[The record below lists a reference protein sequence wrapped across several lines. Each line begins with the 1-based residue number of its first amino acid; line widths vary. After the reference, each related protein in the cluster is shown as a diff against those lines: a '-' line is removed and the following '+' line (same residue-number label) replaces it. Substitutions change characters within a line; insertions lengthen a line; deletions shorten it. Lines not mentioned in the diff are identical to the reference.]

1 MKFKAANVIFDIHDL
16 EGSNFGK
23 RYYFHDNLVELAN
36 LVTNEDKGHIGT
48 LMEISS
54 NSRLFPFAVKVDGE
68 VLWTSLLY
76 PVEEETEP
84 EKHTP
89 VYRPFTDSGEFIKTY
104 CKRVCDN
111 PNKRPPYTM
120 PLIWLKYKSGNTREL
135 VTAFC
140 DEGVEVSKAYMTW
153 GYLVDTMVFL
163 DNSPCGV
170 EI

>member
-1 MKFKAANVIFDIHDL
+1 MKFETSKVIYDIRDL

-36 LVTNEDKGHIGT
+36 LVTNDDKEHIGT

-54 NSRLFPFAVKVDGE
+54 NFKSFPFAVKVDGE

-76 PVEEETEP
+76 PVEEGAEEQL
-84 EKHTP
+84 P
-89 VYRPFTDSGEFIKTY
+89 VYRSFNSVEEFIGTY
-104 CKRVCDN
+104 TERVCEN
-111 PNKRPPYTM
+111 PSKNPPLTM
-120 PLIWLKYKSGNTREL
+120 PLIWLKYKNGNTRGL

-140 DEGVEVSKAYMTW
+140 DDGVEMGGTYMTW
-153 GYLVDTMVFL
+153 GYLIDTMVFL

>member
-1 MKFKAANVIFDIHDL
+1 MKFKAADVIFDIRDL

-23 RYYFHDNLVELAN
+23 KYYFHDNLVELAN
-36 LVTNEDKGHIGT
+36 LVTNDDKGHIGT

-54 NSRLFPFAVKVDGE
+54 TSKLFPFAVKVDGE

-76 PVEEETEP
+76 PVEESAEERL
-84 EKHTP
+84 P
-89 VYRPFTDSGEFIKTY
+89 VYRPFNSPEEFIETY
-104 CKRVCDN
+104 TERVCKN
-111 PNKRPPYTM
+111 PSARPPHTM
-120 PLIWLKYKSGNTREL
+120 PFIWLRYKNGTTREL

-140 DEGVEVSKAYMTW
+140 EEGIEVSKAYMTW
-153 GYLVDTMVFL
+153 SYLVDTMVFL